1 MVMMSI
7 VRLKYAHSNP
17 LFYYSGLNPIWASNN
32 ESIRLLLEGRTSIG
46 FVPLTHAAH
55 NCDVL
60 YVVPK
65 IAIYSDGAVISA
77 RLFRGLGSG
86 YAAVS
91 DTSVN
96 AMAVRRLLGIDL
108 KVIDD
113 PYRALRDFG
122 AVLVI
127 GDDALRMVDAGY
139 PYILDVG
146 ELWRE
151 RVGLPLVYAVMAV
164 TRNYDEKEL
173 NMVVNAI
180 ERSLKLF
187 EEDPEPVIQYT
198 AGKLGVSRELI
209 RQYFSAIRY
218 RVDDRVI
225 SGINEELRIFGI
237 NNCLRFLGN
246 KT

>member
-1 MVMMSI
+1 MMNI
-7 VRLKYAHSNP
+7 VRLKYAHSDP

-32 ESIRLLLEGRTSIG
+32 ESIRLLLEGKASIG
-46 FVPLTHAAH
+46 FVPLTYAAH

-60 YVVPK
+60 YVVPRF
-65 IAIYSDGAVISA
+65 AIYSDGPVISA
-77 RLFRGLGSG
+77 RLFRGGLGSG

-164 TRNYDEKEL
+164 TRNYNEEEL
-173 NMVVNAI
+173 NVVINTI
-180 ERSLKLF
+180 EKSLDLF

-198 AGKLGVSRELI
+198 AGRLGVSRELI
-209 RQYFSAIRY
+209 RQYFRAIRY

-225 SGINEELRIFGI
+225 SGINEELRTFGI